1 MFSSAEEQEQ
11 QELQQQEEQP
21 SPNFYQKKRPNMSNI
36 VLDRCLKGV
45 YWVSERY
52 LESVLK
58 VYEGCMEGVW
68 KVS

>member
-1 MFSSAEEQEQ
+1 
-11 QELQQQEEQP
+11 
-21 SPNFYQKKRPNMSNI
+21 MSNI

-58 VYEGCMEGVW
+58 VYGGCMEGVW
-68 KVS
+68 KVF